1 MKLPEKFSAQ
11 GKSYR
16 LIKEYK
22 YYGLYEEENTKYK
35 ICFDE
40 FDLKTIQNIQKQ
52 DEILIILEA

>member
-40 FDLKTIQNIQKQ
+40 FDLKTIQNIQN
-52 DEILIILEA
+52 EILIILEA